1 MKKFALFLLA
11 ACVWSISSHAQLKY
25 LSNGKLTFGNVTP
38 FSYYTTH
45 IEGWGHYFT
54 SGSNFMEICV
64 GAAAPRIAG
73 SLDQIVFYN
82 TETSTFNSIQVAS
95 VLNYSDRDAKT
106 NIAPINYGLQT
117 VLQLKPV
124 TYDWKNAHNGLK
136 NLTTGTVPKSL
147 GFVSQD
153 VEQVLP
159 QLVYTDS
166 EGHKLMN
173 YIGIIPVLTKSIQEL
188 SAQVDSLKAE
198 VARLK
203 TASVTTDTT
212 TSRLALVNQSR

>member
-11 ACVWSISSHAQLKY
+11 ACIWSVSSRAQLKY

-38 FSYYTTH
+38 YSNYTTH

-54 SGSNFMEICV
+54 YGGQFMEICV

-95 VLNYSDRDAKT
+95 VYNYSDRRAKT
-106 NIAPINYGLQT
+106 NIKPISYGLST
-117 VLQLKPV
+117 ILKLNPV
-124 TYDWKNAHNGLK
+124 TYNWKNPHNGLK
-136 NLTTGTVPKSL
+136 NLTTGITPSNI

-159 QLVYTDS
+159 QLVYTDT
-166 EGHKLMN
+166 EGHKLLN
-173 YIGIIPVLTKSIQEL
+173 YIAIIPILTKSIQEL

-198 VARLK
+198 VATLK
-203 TASVTTDTT
+203 ASAS
-212 TSRLALVNQSR
+212 TSANNNTGLAFSNQSK